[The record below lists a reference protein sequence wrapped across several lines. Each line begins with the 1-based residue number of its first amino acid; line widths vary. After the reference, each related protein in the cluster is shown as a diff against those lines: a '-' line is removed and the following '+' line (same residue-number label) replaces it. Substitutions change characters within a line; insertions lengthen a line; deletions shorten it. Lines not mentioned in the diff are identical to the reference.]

1 MNRRPI
7 LLAAVPLAALLGF
20 AGVQA
25 WRPLPEPRIAGAIP
39 STYVFPGPPLTPA
52 WPTFGQAALGVDG
65 VGVVATSGAQTPVP
79 IASVTKLMTALVV
92 VLAHPLAPGQS
103 GPEVPLT
110 QADQALYVQELAA
123 GDSVVAVRAGETLT
137 EQQLLEGL
145 LVPSA
150 DNLAR
155 VLADWEAGSVPA
167 FVVQMNQEARALGM
181 RHTTF
186 ADSSGLDP
194 GSSSTAS
201 DLLRLAAA
209 VMAQPALAA
218 VAGMSS
224 ATLPVAGVVHN
235 YDYVL
240 GQAGVVGLKTG
251 WTSSSGGCFVAAAR
265 DRVGGREQVVT
276 AAVLGAPGGPI
287 SAVRLAEVAA
297 VRLLESAVPRFTLRA
312 VPSAVPELVS
322 GWHPAVPL
330 RPSPVVEVVGW
341 PGLALQIRLR
351 RLHLGP
357 VLSRGAAAA
366 EIEVRSAAGPVGT
379 TWLRLRSALPPPSLW
394 WRLTHF

>member
-25 WRPLPEPRIAGAIP
+25 WRPLPEPRIAGTIP
-39 STYVFPGPPLTPA
+39 STYVVPGPPLTPA

-297 VRLLESAVPRFTLRA
+297 VRLLESVVPRFTLRA

-341 PGLALQIRLR
+341 PGLALQVRLR

-357 VLSRGAAAA
+357 LLRRGAPAA
-366 EIEVRSAAGPVGT
+366 EIEVRSATGPVGT
-379 TWLRLRSALPPPSLW
+379 TWLRLGSALPPPSLW

>member
-322 GWHPAVPL
+322 GWQPAVPL

>member
-1 MNRRPI
+1 MTRRPI
-7 LLAAVPLAALLGF
+7 LLVAAALAALLGF
-20 AGVQA
+20 AAVQA
-25 WRPLPEPRIAGAIP
+25 WRPLPGPRVAGAMA
-39 STYVFPGPPLTPA
+39 STYVFPGPPLKPDWPA
-52 WPTFGQAALGVDG
+52 FGQAALGVDG
-65 VGVVATSGAQTPVP
+65 VGVVATSGAQIPVP

-92 VLAHPLAPGQS
+92 VRAHPLAPGQA

-110 QADQALYVQELAA
+110 QADQALYAQELAA
-123 GDSVVAVRAGETLT
+123 GDSVVAVRAGEALT

-155 VLADWEAGSVPA
+155 VLADWEAGSRSA
-167 FVVQMNQEARALGM
+167 FVAQMNREARALGM

-194 GSSSTAS
+194 GSSSTAT

-218 VAGMSS
+218 VADMPT
-224 ATLPVAGVVHN
+224 ATLPLAGVVHN

-265 DRVGGREQVVT
+265 DRIGGREQVVT

-287 SAVRLAEVAA
+287 AA
-297 VRLLESAVPRFTLRA
+297 VRSAEAAAVHLLESAVARFTLRA
-312 VPSAVPELVS
+312 VPTAVPQLVS

-330 RPSPVVEVVGW
+330 RPSPVLDVVGW
-341 PGLALQIRLR
+341 PGLALQVRLR
-351 RLHLGP
+351 RLQLGAGLHQGTA
-357 VLSRGAAAA
+357 VA
-366 EIEVRSAAGPVGT
+366 EIEVRSDAGPVGT

>member
-287 SAVRLAEVAA
+287 GAVRLAEVAA

>member
-1 MNRRPI
+1 VTRRPI
-7 LLAAVPLAALLGF
+7 LPAAVAVAALLGF

-25 WRPLPEPRIAGAIP
+25 WRPLPAPRILGAIP
-39 STYVFPGPPLTPA
+39 STFMFPGPPLKPA
-52 WPTFGQAALGVDG
+52 WPVFGQAALGVDG
-65 VGVVATSGAQTPVP
+65 VGAVATSGAQTPVP

-92 VLAHPLAPGQS
+92 VRAHRLAPGQP
-103 GPEVPLT
+103 GPEVTLT
-110 QADQALYVQELAA
+110 QGDQALYVQELAA

-145 LVPSA
+145 LIPSA

-155 VLADWEAGSVPA
+155 VLADWDAGSVPA
-167 FVVQMNQEARALGM
+167 FVAQMNQEARALGM

-186 ADSSGLDP
+186 TDSSGLDP

-218 VAGMSS
+218 VADMPT
-224 ATLPVAGVVHN
+224 AILPLAGVVHN
-235 YDYVL
+235 YDFVL

-251 WTSSSGGCFVAAAR
+251 WTSSSGGCFVAAAK
-265 DRVGGREQVVT
+265 DRIRGREQVVT

-287 SAVRLAEVAA
+287 AAVRLAESAA
-297 VRLLESAVPRFTLRA
+297 VRLLESAVVRFTLRQ
-312 VPSAVPELVS
+312 VPSAIPELVS
-322 GWHPAVPL
+322 SWHSALPL
-330 RPSPVVEVVGW
+330 RLSPVLDVVGW
-341 PGLALQIRLR
+341 PALSLQVRLR
-351 RLHLGP
+351 RLRLGP
-357 VLSRGAAAA
+357 GMHRGAAVA
-366 EIEVRSAAGPVGT
+366 EIEVLSGAGRVGT
-379 TWLRLRSALPPPSLW
+379 TWLRLRSSLPPPSLW

>member
-194 GSSSTAS
+194 GISSTAS

-265 DRVGGREQVVT
+265 DRVGGRQQVVT

-287 SAVRLAEVAA
+287 GAVRLAEVAA
-297 VRLLESAVPRFTLRA
+297 VHLLESAVPRFTLRA

>member
-297 VRLLESAVPRFTLRA
+297 VRLLESAVPRFTLLA